1 MCDTY
6 LARAVMG
13 MDDFKHRWV
22 LARLAPGNSLAKT
35 APAQESTLPFPWD
48 ALRGSS
54 AIPRGISYGSFQRQ
68 EISIY
73 FSSPGFDYCADRL
86 PSLCLISWSVSTPES
101 KTVHAVI
108 KIVTLAVEGGL
119 KIEKE
124 SGVEMY
130 ILVLILYNQILKT
143 FSHPRNI

>member
-1 MCDTY
+1 M
-6 LARAVMG
+6 
-13 MDDFKHRWV
+13 
-22 LARLAPGNSLAKT
+22 
-35 APAQESTLPFPWD
+35 
-48 ALRGSS
+48 
-54 AIPRGISYGSFQRQ
+54 
-68 EISIY
+68 
-73 FSSPGFDYCADRL
+73 
-86 PSLCLISWSVSTPES
+86 
-101 KTVHAVI
+101 HAVI